1 MSATQKTRMVIT
13 GRLKEFN
20 VLTEPPADAPSERST
35 ADMTIVFKK
44 EDLKLFEHLFGEE
57 HLLSVQ
63 IIVEKSSMV
72 TL

>member
-44 EDLKLFEHLFGEE
+44 EDLPRYTSAHG
-57 HLLSVQ
+57 
-63 IIVEKSSMV
+63 
-72 TL
+72 